1 MQAASLRKQKSLR
14 KQQGQWKQKSHPAF
28 TLVELLVVIAIIGVL
43 IGLLM
48 PAVQSA
54 RAAARRTHCGSNMR
68 QVGLG
73 MLIFA
78 DSHNG
83 KWPETTHT
91 VEPDPETGEFT
102 KAWIYTVAPY
112 LESVDAIR
120 ICPDDPLAADRLK
133 AKLTSYTLNG
143 WLSNEARPAFDR
155 MRKISE
161 PSKSILAFELSEIK
175 GLDVYADHVHSF
187 NWFGKTA
194 KAKGTVFTGMSNEV
208 SVGRHAG
215 FAHYLYADGRVDLV
229 DKTDIASW
237 CSAPFSDP
245 EFSKPR

>member
-1 MQAASLRKQKSLR
+1 MQAASLRKQQERR
-14 KQQGQWKQKSHPAF
+14 KQHEPRKQKNRPAF
-28 TLVELLVVIAIIGVL
+28 TLVELLVVTTILGVL
-43 IGLLM
+43 MGLLM

-54 RAAARRTHCGSNMR
+54 RAVARRTHCGSNMR

-73 MLIFA
+73 VLMFA
-78 DSHNG
+78 DTHNG
-83 KWPETTHT
+83 KWPETTHS
-91 VEPDPETGEFT
+91 VEPDSETGDFT

-143 WLSNEARPAFDR
+143 WLSNEAKPAFDR
-155 MRKISE
+155 MRKITE

-194 KAKGTVFTGMSNEV
+194 KAKGTVFTGVSNEV

-229 DKTDIASW
+229 NASDIASW
-237 CSAPFSDP
+237 CSAPFSAP